1 VSTHTKS
8 LSERYQEVNVKTA
21 GPLKSWLMLLE
32 KSNQLLTQL
41 EDGDGTSK
49 VPLQNIFVQFQNSL
63 DLNQKHGRDWH
74 KTIATMWD
82 TIELGDKTLFPKVRT
97 LIGTMYSTLGELHT
111 S

>member
-1 VSTHTKS
+1 M
-8 LSERYQEVNVKTA
+8 KTA

-41 EDGDGTSK
+41 EEGELSAK

-63 DLNQKHGRDWH
+63 NLNQKHGRDWH

-82 TIELGDKTLFPKVRT
+82 TIELGDVNLYPKVRT

-111 S
+111 A